1 MMKISGILN
10 VLLAVAVGVLAVNL
24 YNRESAENEGEQTAI
39 ENIMTR
45 TSIRSYTDKA
55 VDTATVETLL
65 RAGMAAPT
73 AKNQQPWDFMVVR
86 DRALLQSLADSLPYA
101 KMTAGAPLA
110 IVVCGNLQKSLPGVS
125 ASSWIMDTSAATE
138 NILLAAHSLGLG
150 AVWTGVHPYPERIK
164 AVRTVLG
171 IPSHI
176 VPLCVIPVG
185 YPAETP
191 APKDKWKPE
200 NVHYNSWGVHTEQ

>member
-1 MMKISGILN
+1 MKISGILN

-55 VDTATVETLL
+55 VDAATVETLL

-86 DRALLQSLADSLPYA
+86 DRTLLQVLADSLPYA
-101 KMTAGAPLA
+101 KMTAGEP
-110 IVVCGNLQKSLPGVS
+110 
-125 ASSWIMDTSAATE
+125 
-138 NILLAAHSLGLG
+138 
-150 AVWTGVHPYPERIK
+150 
-164 AVRTVLG
+164 
-171 IPSHI
+171 
-176 VPLCVIPVG
+176 
-185 YPAETP
+185 
-191 APKDKWKPE
+191 
-200 NVHYNSWGVHTEQ
+200 

>member
-24 YNRESAENEGEQTAI
+24 YNRESAESEGGQTAI

-55 VDTATVETLL
+55 VDAATVETLL

-110 IVVCGNLQKSLPGVS
+110 IVVCGNLQKSLPGAS

-191 APKDKWKPE
+191 APKDKWKPA